1 MAWFGSGKN
10 ATLVV
15 FVWYGL
21 SVSLEFRFWRL
32 KVYSV
37 EGAVTTLSAVRG
49 YSSDLHKICSRQR
62 MHEHS
67 LRFAVAALGGQ
78 VSSLDFGH

>member
-1 MAWFGSGKN
+1 M
-10 ATLVV
+10 
-15 FVWYGL
+15 
-21 SVSLEFRFWRL
+21 EIR
-32 KVYSV
+32 VYSV

-78 VSSLDFGH
+78 VSGVEFRGGSYPPVCSPEGEQ